1 MKMEH
6 INVVIK
12 RPREPFVRATIPNTL
27 SDLQELVGGFI
38 ETVTFATD
46 AVLIC
51 NEEGLISDLPYNCT
65 MFGHQLFG
73 TIAILGV
80 NGDEFCDLSE
90 EGIALFI
97 GEVNAD
103 D

>member
-1 MKMEH
+1 MKD
-6 INVVIK
+6 INVIIK
-12 RPREPFVRATIPNTL
+12 HPHEPFVRATIPNTL
-27 SDLQELVGGFI
+27 ASLQEVVGGFI

-90 EGIALFI
+90 AGIALFT